1 MNQKFISFEIQNQLL
16 IFEGEFKMANLKIEN
31 SWKAQLLN
39 EFSQSYF
46 ESLTHFLKNEK
57 LAGKIIYPEGKA
69 IFEAFALTPFDNV
82 KVLILGQDPYHG
94 KGQAHGLCFSVQ
106 HGVKPPPSLVNI
118 FKEIKD
124 DIGLEIPNHGNLTQ
138 WAQQGVLLLNA
149 SLTVEDAK
157 PMSHA
162 NIGWERFTDAVI
174 RKVSE
179 EKEGV
184 VFILWGRFAQQKES
198 LIDHS
203 KHLILKAA
211 HPSPFS
217 AYNGFFGCKHFSKTN
232 EYLCKQGKDPI
243 NWSIS

>member
-1 MNQKFISFEIQNQLL
+1 MANVNIEKSWENQLVEE
-16 IFEGEFKMANLKIEN
+16 FEQPYFKSIVQFLKIE
-31 SWKAQLLN
+31 K
-39 EFSQSYF
+39 
-46 ESLTHFLKNEK
+46 SL
-57 LAGKIIYPEGKA
+57 GKVIYPEGKN
-69 IFEAFALTPFDNV
+69 IFEAFELTPFDKV

-94 KGQAHGLCFSVQ
+94 KGQAHGLCFSV
-106 HGVKPPPSLVNI
+106 HYGVKPPPSLVNI

-124 DIGLEIPNHGNLTQ
+124 DIGMEIPSHGNLTQ

-149 SLTVEDAK
+149 SLTVEEAK

-203 KHLILKAA
+203 THLILKAA

-232 EYLCKQGKDPI
+232 EYLRLHGKEPI
-243 NWSIS
+243 NWSS